1 MRHPFIRRAKRNNIL
16 IELLERSADYR
27 LHMGPSS
34 DSDQDD
40 DTISQSGRSEWE
52 YPTVKSNIG
61 NYETIKVVPNTPPV
75 TQIKSN
81 SINASPATLITN
93 GVSIIS
99 INGSEKND
107 INNSYNYQYSIP
119 SLSTSSSSNSTS
131 SSLNRLSIDNF
142 EQIKKE
148 TSNQHQNINKCK
160 DDNFVQPN
168 ESIDINYY
176 SNNANETKNIENK
189 NNSQRQTHSVR
200 LKY

>member
-1 MRHPFIRRAKRNNIL
+1 M
-16 IELLERSADYR
+16 LERSADYR

-148 TSNQHQNINKCK
+148 ISDQHQNINNRK

-168 ESIDINYY
+168 ESIDMNYY

-189 NNSQRQTHSVR
+189 NISQRQTHSVR
-200 LKY
+200 LKLNK